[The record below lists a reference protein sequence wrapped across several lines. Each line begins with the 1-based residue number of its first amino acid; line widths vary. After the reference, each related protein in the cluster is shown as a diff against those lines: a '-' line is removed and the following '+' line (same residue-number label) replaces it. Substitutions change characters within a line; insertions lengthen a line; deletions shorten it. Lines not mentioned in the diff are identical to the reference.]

1 MERYGLTTDTPNRTQ
16 VSGTTNPL
24 DAISIQEVIMKAVS
38 AEEHG
43 HKVYKEM
50 AERSTNTLARS
61 LLEELAAD
69 ELVHCAWFK
78 ELAREA
84 TGSPD
89 PGVEIGCA
97 PIESR
102 IKEAFNKMDEASREK
117 VDQDQLDVL
126 KEAIALER
134 ESYETYDEL
143 YKNATGN
150 IKELFDRIR
159 KEEYDHLVALEN
171 TLMYLSRTGIWF
183 DIEES
188 KRWNWMNT

>member
-1 MERYGLTTDTPNRTQ
+1 MERYGMTTGTLNETH
-16 VSGTTNPL
+16 VTGTTNPV
-24 DAISIQEVIMKAVS
+24 DEISIQEAIMKAVR

-50 AERSTNTLARS
+50 AERSTNSLARS

-69 ELVHCAWFK
+69 ELAHCAWFK
-78 ELAREA
+78 ELGREA
-84 TGSPD
+84 TGEPD
-89 PGVEIGCA
+89 PSVELECT
-97 PIESR
+97 PIEDR
-102 IKEAFNKMDEASREK
+102 IKEAFSKLDESSKAK

-126 KEAIALER
+126 RDAIALEK

-143 YKNATGN
+143 YKNATGGTKD
-150 IKELFDRIR
+150 IFDRIR
-159 KEEYDHLVALEN
+159 REEYGHLVALEN
-171 TLMYLSRTGIWF
+171 ILMYLSRTGIWF